1 MRPKTMGGGQQ
12 LFTFNNKKRML
23 NALKRK
29 KKNYLFGK
37 DFVLLWIN
45 FNNKVFY

>member
-12 LFTFNNKKRML
+12 LFTFNNEKRMR
-23 NALKRK
+23 NALET

-37 DFVLLWIN
+37 DFVLFWID